1 MAREGSWSVF
11 DSQRPVV
18 ELKSQMPPW
27 AAPRIRWPFC
37 RMASAPIRPL
47 LACSVPVLPATC
59 SVGFGPS
66 PVQALAKLEPV
77 AATSLVA
84 LAALPETVLKFEPDG
99 NGSYRVTM
107 PVLARAADYLAWSD
121 GLEPQFA
128 LIRQALKRPSSQ
140 MHGFY
145 DGQTAGFDLRLAIA
159 PFTIFK

>member
-18 ELKSQMPPW
+18 ELKSQMPPG
-27 AAPRIRWPFC
+27 AAPRIRWPFG

-77 AATSLVA
+77 GDAATPLVA
-84 LAALPETVLKFEPDG
+84 LAASPRSLPACATE
-99 NGSYRVTM
+99 S
-107 PVLARAADYLAWSD
+107 
-121 GLEPQFA
+121 GLSPA
-128 LIRQALKRPSSQ
+128 V
-140 MHGFY
+140 
-145 DGQTAGFDLRLAIA
+145 
-159 PFTIFK
+159 